1 MKKIKIIL
9 SIFILF
15 FAIIGCSSSDD
26 TGSTT
31 SSIDAAFTI
40 QQNENDL
47 LENQTINFSN
57 TSNINTN
64 QTINYLW
71 EFGDGQTS
79 NEQNASHI
87 YTEFGVYI
95 VKLTITSGNETDS
108 FSKEIIVSLSSN
120 IPGRSSLLEKLTSS
134 NNKIM
139 ICAHRGSHEN
149 APENSLASVT
159 EAINNNISMVELDV
173 RQTQDGVLVLMHDAT
188 INRTTNGTGSV
199 SSMTYQELSQFY
211 LKKSDGTLTTER
223 IPTLNQVLELARGN
237 IYIDLDVDQKAPP
250 LKVYKVVKQ
259 YGMIYQVLFWSSI
272 NSDINS
278 LYLQNTNLIAMPNIY
293 SQNDFIT
300 YQNSNLNIK
309 VIQINDSSFNSTMV
323 NQIDAKGWFIFKNA
337 YVNTN
342 SGPNSDGY
350 GKINTI
356 INLEGDIIQTDY
368 PTLTKNYLINQN
380 LY

>member
-309 VIQINDSSFNSTMV
+309 VIHINDSSFNSTMV

-350 GKINTI
+350 GQINTI